1 MESSTGY
8 AALTIMSTNGFKY
21 RIVYNDDLL
30 DTGAW
35 AVLPSGGWKIGTGNG
50 LLALQ
55 DMSTAGVTQRFYR
68 IEAEAADAS
77 AWTPVP
83 GNAEWLMRH
92 GEKVAMVSAAAGA
105 LNLLFVGDS
114 ITIGWLDTGKAVWDA
129 DFAPLGAVSIGIS
142 GSQTAHLLWQLQN
155 TPFDNVQPKVV
166 VMLIGANNLQF
177 APLQSADDIALGI
190 GVIIQTLREKL
201 PQSKIL
207 LMGTFPR
214 DQAPGTA
221 YRLKIQQINA
231 AISHLDDG
239 QWIRF
244 LDIGGQLLDKDGYL
258 TTDVAYDGLHLTAKG
273 YRIWSDAIKPV
284 INEMIA
290 QQGNL

>member
-1 MESSTGY
+1 M
-8 AALTIMSTNGFKY
+8 
-21 RIVYNDDLL
+21 
-30 DTGAW
+30 
-35 AVLPSGGWKIGTGNG
+35 
-50 LLALQ
+50 
-55 DMSTAGVTQRFYR
+55 
-68 IEAEAADAS
+68 
-77 AWTPVP
+77 
-83 GNAEWLMRH
+83 
-92 GEKVAMVSAAAGA
+92 
-105 LNLLFVGDS
+105 
-114 ITIGWLDTGKAVWDA
+114 
-129 DFAPLGAVSIGIS
+129 
-142 GSQTAHLLWQLQN
+142 
-155 TPFDNVQPKVV
+155 
-166 VMLIGANNLQF
+166 
-177 APLQSADDIALGI
+177 
-190 GVIIQTLREKL
+190 IIQTLREKL